1 MCSAMNSWLSCE
13 ALLLPRND
21 ADCFLMT
28 DVIVSDKSSLC
39 DTVGRIIQHEHINV
53 RFVGMTRMERVGMG
67 GEKAGRT
74 KLGEFYYLR
83 MQPGM
88 GGIDPVGTSDRL
100 QHEQQLP
107 LPVVYLGGRQMGLDP
122 VRCEHLQRPQETFRM
137 TQRVGNLQRRKNYSA
152 G

>member
-67 GEKAGRT
+67 GGGEGRTYQAGRI
-74 KLGEFYYLR
+74 LLSADAAWDGR
-83 MQPGM
+83 
-88 GGIDPVGTSDRL
+88 DRSCG
-100 QHEQQLP
+100 H
-107 LPVVYLGGRQMGLDP
+107 V
-122 VRCEHLQRPQETFRM
+122 
-137 TQRVGNLQRRKNYSA
+137 
-152 G
+152 